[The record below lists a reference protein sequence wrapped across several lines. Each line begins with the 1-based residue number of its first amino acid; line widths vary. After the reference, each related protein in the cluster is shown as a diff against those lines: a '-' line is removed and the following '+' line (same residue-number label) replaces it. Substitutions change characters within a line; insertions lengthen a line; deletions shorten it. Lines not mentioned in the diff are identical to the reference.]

1 MDNPADASFL
11 DFLIFPAMEADVT
24 STAHDL
30 TEPAALLK
38 SSATTGLVNAL
49 INGAIQAFLMSGH
62 GPVALSADTI
72 GTEEHTV
79 LGSAVLLATF
89 LAMILT
95 AVGQFTLKVPKRP
108 FLPDGL
114 WLVFKHGL
122 FAFGAVVAAA
132 VIWQRFAGTVVVGV
146 PVAVA
151 TLAVV
156 AGIVAAVVHYMTIV
170 AATAPRR

>member
-1 MDNPADASFL
+1 M
-11 DFLIFPAMEADVT
+11 T
-24 STAHDL
+24 STAQDL
-30 TEPAALLK
+30 PEPAALLK

-49 INGAIQAFLMSGH
+49 INGAIQAFLMAGH
-62 GPVALSADTI
+62 GPVALSADAI

-79 LGSAVLLATF
+79 LGTAVLLATI

-95 AVGQFTLKVPKRP
+95 AVGHLTLKVPRRP

-114 WLVFKHGL
+114 WLVVKHGL
-122 FAFGAVVAAA
+122 FAFGAVIAAA
-132 VIWQRFAGTVVVGV
+132 VLWQRLAGTVVVGV

-151 TLAVV
+151 VLAVI
-156 AGIVAAVVHYMTIV
+156 AGIVAATVHYMTII